1 MSVAWDIMNIFP
13 NYADIQFQ
21 TEIELKVLEQI
32 QTVQPFMYK
41 PTCKNSIQASKLTR
55 ELLFKH
61 CSCYSALGV
70 SQPSPLTEISSRDLE
85 RVAALIEI
93 VNKNTTPHYNRTKS
107 RWRERRMSSLS
118 QVASSSEWLLH
129 CILKN
134 LIVLRIVTRSF

>member
-13 NYADIQFQ
+13 NYANIQFQ

-70 SQPSPLTEISSRDLE
+70 SQPSP
-85 RVAALIEI
+85 
-93 VNKNTTPHYNRTKS
+93 
-107 RWRERRMSSLS
+107 
-118 QVASSSEWLLH
+118 
-129 CILKN
+129 
-134 LIVLRIVTRSF
+134 